1 MIVASRY
8 AKSLLD
14 LAIEQ
19 KQLDAVYK
27 DMTLLK
33 HSIHASRE
41 LQVFLSSP
49 VVKPVKKVD
58 VLKALFFSHVSKI
71 TAGYLLLVVN
81 KKRASIL
88 GEIAESFIQQYRAHN
103 NITTAVITS
112 AVKLDDAVRAK
123 ALSIVKGISKGE
135 VELVEKVNPALI
147 GGFILTVGDR
157 QVDNSVSRQ
166 LNDLKKNFNTKS
178 VSLN

>member
-8 AKSLLD
+8 AKSLVD
-14 LAIEQ
+14 LAVEQ

-27 DMTLLK
+27 DMTLIK
-33 HSIHASRE
+33 QSIHESRE
-41 LQVFLSSP
+41 LQLFLKSP
-49 VVKPVKKVD
+49 VVKPVKKVE
-58 VLKALFFSHVSKI
+58 VLKALFFSHVSKL
-71 TAGYLLLVVN
+71 TGGYLVLVVN

-88 GEIAESFIQQYRAHN
+88 EEIAESFIEQYREHN

-112 AVKLDDAVRAK
+112 AVKLDDTVRKK

-135 VELVEKVNPALI
+135 VELVEKVNPELI
-147 GGFILTVGDR
+147 GGFILRVGDK

>member
-14 LAIEQ
+14 LAVEQ
-19 KQLDAVYK
+19 KGLDAVYK
-27 DMTLLK
+27 DMTLIK

-41 LQVFLSSP
+41 LQLFLKSP
-49 VVKPVKKVD
+49 VVKPAKKVD
-58 VLKALFFSHVSKI
+58 VLKALFFSNISKL
-71 TAGYLLLVVN
+71 TSAYLVLVVN
-81 KKRASIL
+81 KKRTSIL
-88 GEIAESFIQQYRAHN
+88 EGIADSFIEQYRAYN

-112 AVKLDDAVRAK
+112 AVKLDDAIRKK
-123 ALSIVKGISKGE
+123 ALSIVKGISTGE
-135 VELVEKVNPALI
+135 VELVEKVDPALI
-147 GGFILTVGDR
+147 GGFVLKVGDR